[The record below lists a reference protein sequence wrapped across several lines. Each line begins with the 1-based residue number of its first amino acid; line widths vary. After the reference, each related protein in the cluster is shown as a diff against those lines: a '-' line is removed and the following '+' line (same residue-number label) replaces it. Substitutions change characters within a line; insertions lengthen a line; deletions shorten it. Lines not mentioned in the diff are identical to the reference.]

1 MIDAGKFTTQEK
13 TQEDI
18 FKKKIEAKL
27 FTANP
32 MRWADLQER
41 AAINTD
47 WNWYYPSALKDAK
60 DQYVANGFGQ
70 KMAIC
75 WIKIPR
81 YQRLVLL

>member
-1 MIDAGKFTTQEK
+1 MNFENNDFNPETQIRNLLIDAGKFTTQEK

-47 WNWYYPSALKDAK
+47 WYWYYPSALKDA
-60 DQYVANGFGQ
+60 
-70 KMAIC
+70 
-75 WIKIPR
+75 
-81 YQRLVLL
+81 